1 MGRALPDHFP
11 RADLASG
18 LAIDL
23 RQLLLVLGAAAEAV
37 HALDGFHRCRR
48 QAGEAF
54 QHLQVLA
61 VEACRVHGI
70 QRQQS
75 PGAIVQVERAT
86 QAVVHFQVFL
96 VAFHQAIVWVGQ
108 PAVRGEMG
116 DATAFHQCLQPR
128 MLGDLE
134 APSQG
139 VLAQAVHRQ
148 GHQLITVQAQQGGGI
163 AGQEPA
169 QRFEQAPVAF
179 ALGKFAGEI
188 ADQRDQCLQQG
199 VRCHYDSMVSI

>member
-1 MGRALPDHFP
+1 MLAVRADPLQLSALQHAQQLCLDRQWQLADLIEEEGAFIGQFELALALVHRAGESAPHMAEQFALYQGVGQGGAVEADQRMLGAQRAAMDGLGHQFLADAGFAADQHGEFAAAHQGDLFEQCLVGRALPDHFP

-86 QAVVHFQVFL
+86 
-96 VAFHQAIVWVGQ
+96 
-108 PAVRGEMG
+108 
-116 DATAFHQCLQPR
+116 
-128 MLGDLE
+128 
-134 APSQG
+134 
-139 VLAQAVHRQ
+139 
-148 GHQLITVQAQQGGGI
+148 
-163 AGQEPA
+163 
-169 QRFEQAPVAF
+169 
-179 ALGKFAGEI
+179 
-188 ADQRDQCLQQG
+188 
-199 VRCHYDSMVSI
+199 